1 MWKTGYE
8 LPREVYMQTLWFIR
22 TYPLMVEERE
32 ALIGKAPV
40 MDGQPHGTT
49 PGDPTGHIAVKRAE
63 LSLKI
68 EAVDDALEAIPAE
81 YRRSIMDNIVLRVP
95 YHDYAARNTWKTWRR
110 RFIFYV
116 AKNMRFY

>member
-8 LPREVYMQTLWFIR
+8 LPKETYMQTLWFIR
-22 TYPLMVEERE
+22 TYPQMKEEYL

-49 PGDPTGHIAVKRAE
+49 PGDPTGHLAVKGAE
-63 LSLKI
+63 LSVKI
-68 EAVDDALEAIPAE
+68 SAVEDSIKTIPAE
-81 YRRSIMDNIVLRVP
+81 YRQSIMDNIVLRVP
-95 YHDYAARNTWKTWRR
+95 YKDYANIKTWKTWKR

-116 AKNMRFY
+116 AKSMGFY